1 MYKSKATLATEQFD
15 ETSIFEIRHPVKAS
29 FIIDSF
35 TGTTTEIEQDIE
47 LQKVDSSDPYIAK
60 LHPLEPEK
68 LYPFPI
74 DEKSRLGIILN
85 IRKKLFEVCSFLDNA
100 IKDYDDE
107 IGSNLSIGYAYQI
120 FLGDL
125 RAEEGFNP
133 DFDSI
138 IAITRKTLYLFATA
152 TIRCEPN
159 DLVGLKAILEKL
171 SKELGKTKPDYCG
184 VIDMFLEKG
193 LDYIDIGL

>member
-1 MYKSKATLATEQFD
+1 MYKSKATLTTEQFD
-15 ETSIFEIRHPVKAS
+15 ETGIFEIRHPAKAS

-35 TGTTTEIEQDIE
+35 TGTTTETEQDIE
-47 LQKVDSSDPYIAK
+47 LQKADSSDLYMAK
-60 LHPLEPEK
+60 FNPLEPEI

-74 DEKSRLGIILN
+74 DEKSRLGITLK
-85 IRKKLFEVCSFLDNA
+85 IRKKLFEVCGFLEDA
-100 IKDYDDE
+100 IKEYDDE
-107 IGSNLSIGYAYQI
+107 IGRNLSIGYAYQI

-125 RAEEGFNP
+125 SSAEGFNP

-152 TIRCEPN
+152 AIPCEPN
-159 DLVGLKAILEKL
+159 DLVGIKAILEKL
-171 SKELGKTKPDYCG
+171 SKELGKSKPDYCG